1 METTVHGRTIADW
14 CEDFPILRAVIAGRE
29 SCWYNPAPAEAAAAL
44 ARCTIS
50 AADIE
55 EAARRLARFGSF
67 VARAFPETAAAGGI
81 IESPLRPI
89 PAMQHELCLRAGS
102 PLPGTLLLKCDHL
115 LPVSG
120 SIKAR
125 GGIYEVFKHAEEL
138 ALTHHLLKESDDY
151 GLLAGEPFREFFGGF
166 RLAVGSTG
174 NLGLSIGMMG
184 ARLGFQVTVH
194 MSAEARSWKKELLRS
209 RGVRVIEYGADYG
222 AAVAAGRAQAAADPV
237 CHFIDDE
244 NSADLFLG
252 YAVAGERVGVQLA
265 AMEVAVDADHPLF
278 VYLPCGV
285 GGGPGGI
292 AFGLK
297 HRFGDH
303 AHCIFAEPTHSPC
316 MLLGLCTGLHDRVCV
331 QDFGLD
337 NRTAA
342 DGLAVA
348 RPSGLVGRLLAPL
361 IDGVCTVSD
370 EELYRLL
377 ALLADSEN
385 IRLEPSALAGMG
397 ALERVAGNAEYLR
410 RHGLAGRLAQATH
423 IVWGTGGSMVPPEE
437 MEGYYRQGKA
447 LR

>member
-1 METTVHGRTIADW
+1 MQTTVHGRTIADW
-14 CEDFPILRAVIAGRE
+14 CRQFPILREVIACRE
-29 SCWYNPAPAEAAAAL
+29 SCWYNPAPAQAASAL
-44 ARCTIS
+44 APGTLS

-55 EAARRLARFGSF
+55 DAGKRLTRFGPF
-67 VARAFPETAAAGGI
+67 IARAFPETAAAGGI
-81 IESPLRPI
+81 IESPLQPI
-89 PAMQHELCLRAGS
+89 PAMQRHLSERAGS
-102 PLPGTLLLKCDHL
+102 PLFGTLLLKCDHL

-125 GGIYEVFKHAEEL
+125 GGIYEVLKHAEEL
-138 ALTHHLLKESDDY
+138 ALSHDLLRQSDDY
-151 GLLAGEPFREFFGGF
+151 GLLAGERFREFFGRF

-194 MSAEARSWKKELLRS
+194 MSAEARRWKKELLRS

-222 AAVAAGRAQAAADPV
+222 AAVAAGRAQAAADPT

-252 YAVAGERVGVQLA
+252 YAVAGERVAGQLA
-265 AMEVAVDADHPLF
+265 TMDITVDADHPLF

-292 AFGLK
+292 TFGLK

-303 AHCIFAEPTHSPC
+303 VHCIFAEPTHSPC

-337 NRTAA
+337 NRTGA

-370 EELYRLL
+370 EEMYRLL

-397 ALERVAGNAEYLR
+397 ALERVAGNAAYR
-410 RHGLAGRLAQATH
+410 RQHGLDGRLAQATH